1 VWCQIGGLIEHE
13 ESDRNIQREQWTR
26 GIGKDN
32 QGKRRHPAHFL
43 ESFQRF
49 LVPQKASALERKS
62 LVAQGTLESHPYRR
76 TPFRLIIRPILHV
89 RKEVIMGEKK
99 Y

>member
-1 VWCQIGGLIEHE
+1 M
-13 ESDRNIQREQWTR
+13 
-26 GIGKDN
+26 K
-32 QGKRRHPAHFL
+32 GKRRHPAHFT
-43 ESFQRF
+43 EIFKWF

-76 TPFRLIIRPILHV
+76 APFRLILRPVGHV
-89 RKEVIMGEKK
+89 RKELVMGGKK